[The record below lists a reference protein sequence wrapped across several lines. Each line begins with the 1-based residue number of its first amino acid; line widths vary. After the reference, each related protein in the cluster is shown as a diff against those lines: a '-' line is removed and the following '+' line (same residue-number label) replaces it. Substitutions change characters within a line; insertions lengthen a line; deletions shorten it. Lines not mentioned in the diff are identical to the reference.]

1 MNIYEKIQIVKS
13 EILKANP
20 KKSGKNKF
28 ANYDYYEL
36 ADIMPIIIESCKEHK
51 LLTFP
56 SFTNDVATLT
66 AINAEAPEEKV
77 VVESPMRDLDIKGA
91 NAIQSLGGIE
101 TYQRRYLYMALFD
114 ITENDMFDATTT
126 ERNPATEKK
135 TTKKTDAPATV
146 KAPTE
151 RKADANK
158 AENVTTPPACEE
170 CGQVIEGFG
179 KMNADEMAAYTKQKY
194 NKCLCADCAQKA
206 AAKKG

>member
-20 KKSGKNKF
+20 KKFGKNKF

-36 ADIMPIIIESCKEHK
+36 ADIMPIIIESCMKHK

-77 VVESPMRDLDIKGA
+77 IVESPMRDLEIKGA

-126 ERNPATEKK
+126 DRNPATEKK
-135 TTKKTDAPATV
+135 KTV
-146 KAPTE
+146 KAPAE
-151 RKADANK
+151 RKAETK
-158 AENVTTPPACEE
+158 TETTTATEPDVSACEE
-170 CGQVIEGFG
+170 CGTVIEAFG
-179 KMNADEMAAYTKQKY
+179 KMNAVEMARYTKQKY
-194 NKCLCADCAQKA
+194 GKALCAECAKA
-206 AAKKG
+206 AAQKG

>member
-36 ADIMPIIIESCKEHK
+36 SDILPVIIESCAKHK

-77 VVESPMRDLDIKGA
+77 VVESPMRDLEIKGA

-135 TTKKTDAPATV
+135 RPV
-146 KAPTE
+146 KAPEGKQPEAKKTE
-151 RKADANK
+151 TETA
-158 AENVTTPPACEE
+158 PMGCEE
-170 CGQVIEGFG
+170 CGTVIEAYG
-179 KMNADEMAAYTKQKY
+179 KMNAEEMANYTKQKY
-194 NKCLCADCAQKA
+194 GRRLCSQCATN